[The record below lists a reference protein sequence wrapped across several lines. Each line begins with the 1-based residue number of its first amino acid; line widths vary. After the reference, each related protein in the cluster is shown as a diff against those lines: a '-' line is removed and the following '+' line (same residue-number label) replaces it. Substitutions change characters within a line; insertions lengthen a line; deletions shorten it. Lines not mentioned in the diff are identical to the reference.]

1 LQATITAAPFSFSR
15 QEITMSVAEF
25 TGKPEMSEEEWDTR
39 VNLAALYRVLAKF
52 RMTDFIFTHLSAR
65 IPGEEGTFLINRYGD
80 LFDRVR
86 ASDLVKVDFEGNVI
100 GEGEFND
107 AGFTIHSGVLMARP
121 DVNAVIHVH
130 TRASVAVAAQKRGL
144 LPISQQAM
152 LAMPHVCYHDYEGV
166 ALDLDERESLG
177 RDLGDKS
184 ACILRNHGLLVCT
197 ATIPECWQLTYQLET
212 ACQIQI
218 DAMAGGAELIELPS
232 EISAEMYERYKATPP
247 EERGQRGWRAV
258 LEMLEGEDYAT

>member
-1 LQATITAAPFSFSR
+1 MAIATLVKK
-15 QEITMSVAEF
+15 QD
-25 TGKPEMSEEEWDTR
+25 MSEAEWDTR
-39 VNLAALYRVLAKF
+39 VNLAALYRILAKF
-52 RMTDFIFTHLSAR
+52 RMTDFIYTHLSAR

-86 ASDLVKVDFEGNVI
+86 ASNLVKMDFDGNVI
-100 GEGEFND
+100 GEGDFNE

-130 TRASVAVAAQKRGL
+130 TRASVAVAAQQRGL

-152 LAMPHVCYHDYEGV
+152 LAMPHISYHDYEGP
-166 ALDLDERESLG
+166 ALDLDERETLG

-184 ACILRNHGLLVCT
+184 ACILRNHGLLT
-197 ATIPECWQLTYQLET
+197 FTSTIPECWRLTYQLET

-218 DAMAGGAELIELPS
+218 DAMAGGAPLIELPS
-232 EISAEMYERYKATPP
+232 SISDGAYERYKARPAA
-247 EERGQRGWRAV
+247 EHGQREWRAV

>member
-1 LQATITAAPFSFSR
+1 MA
-15 QEITMSVAEF
+15 VASLV
-25 TGKPEMSEEEWDTR
+25 KKQDMSEAEWDTR
-39 VNLAALYRVLAKF
+39 VNLAALYRILAKF
-52 RMTDFIFTHLSAR
+52 RMTDFIYTHLSAR

-86 ASDLVKVDFEGNVI
+86 ASNLVKMDFDGNVI
-100 GEGEFND
+100 GGPGAAND
-107 AGFTIHSGVLMARP
+107 VNQAGFTIHSGVLMARP

-130 TRASVAVAAQKRGL
+130 TRASVAVAAQQRGL

-152 LAMPHVCYHDYEGV
+152 LAMPHLSYHDYEGV
-166 ALDLDERESLG
+166 ALDLSERETLA

-184 ACILRNHGLLVCT
+184 TCILRNHGLLT
-197 ATIPECWQLTYQLET
+197 FTSTIPECWSLTYQLET

-218 DAMAGGAELIELPS
+218 DAMAGGSPLIELPS
-232 EISAEMYERYKATPP
+232 SISDGMYEHYKARPAD
-247 EERGQRGWRAV
+247 ERGQREWRAV

>member
-1 LQATITAAPFSFSR
+1 
-15 QEITMSVAEF
+15 MSVAEF
-25 TGKPEMSEEEWDTR
+25 SGKPDMSEAEWDTR

-52 RMTDFIFTHLSAR
+52 RMTDFIYTHLSAR

-80 LFDRVR
+80 LFDKVR
-86 ASDLVKVDFEGNVI
+86 ASDLVKMDFDGNVI
-100 GEGEFND
+100 DGGDFNE
-107 AGFTIHSGVLMARP
+107 AGFTIHSGVLMSRP

-152 LAMPHVCYHDYEGV
+152 LAMPHISYHDYEGV

-177 RDLGDKS
+177 RDIADSS
-184 ACILRNHGLLVCT
+184 ACILRNHGLLVYT
-197 ATIPECWQLTYQLET
+197 KTIPECWQLTYQLET

-218 DAMAGGAELIELPS
+218 DALAGGAEVIELPS
-232 EISAEMYERYKATPP
+232 EISAEMYERYKARSS
-247 EERGQRGWRAV
+247 EERGQREWKAV

>member
-1 LQATITAAPFSFSR
+1 MAIATLVKK
-15 QEITMSVAEF
+15 QD
-25 TGKPEMSEEEWDTR
+25 MSEAEWDTR
-39 VNLAALYRVLAKF
+39 VNLAALYRILAKF
-52 RMTDFIFTHLSAR
+52 RMTDFIYTHLSAR

-86 ASDLVKVDFEGNVI
+86 ASNLVKMDFDGNVI
-100 GEGEFND
+100 GEGDFNE

-130 TRASVAVAAQKRGL
+130 TRASVAVAAQQRGL

-152 LAMPHVCYHDYEGV
+152 LAMPHISYHDYEGP
-166 ALDLDERESLG
+166 ALDLDERETLG

-184 ACILRNHGLLVCT
+184 ACILRNHGLLTFT
-197 ATIPECWQLTYQLET
+197 ATIPECWRLTYQLET

-218 DAMAGGAELIELPS
+218 DAMAGGAPLIELPS
-232 EISAEMYERYKATPP
+232 SISDGAYERYKARPAA
-247 EERGQRGWRAV
+247 EHGQREWRAV